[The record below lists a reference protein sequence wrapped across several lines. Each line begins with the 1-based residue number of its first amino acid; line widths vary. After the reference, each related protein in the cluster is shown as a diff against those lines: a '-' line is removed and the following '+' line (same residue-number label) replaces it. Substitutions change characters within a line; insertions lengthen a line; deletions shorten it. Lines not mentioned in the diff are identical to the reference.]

1 MKQPLQY
8 TCSLWSLPLSFF
20 VQEVRLDRATPTQL
34 PRPCVMLVP
43 GLCQI
48 HIVIS
53 LNPRCFISLPS
64 GDHVGRELLRG
75 LEW

>member
-8 TCSLWSLPLSFF
+8 TCPLWSLPLSFF
-20 VQEVRLDRATPTQL
+20 MQEVRLDRATPTQL

-43 GLCQI
+43 VLGQI
-48 HIVIS
+48 HIVTS

-64 GDHVGRELLRG
+64 GGYVGRELLRG
-75 LEW
+75 LDC